1 MTERT
6 SYLPGTPSWVDVSSP
21 DVPASA
27 AFYGALFGWTA
38 TDADEASGGYRML
51 MLGDKFVAG
60 LGPLQPDSGPPTWT
74 TYVTVANA
82 DESAATITAAGGTV
96 IVPPMDV
103 MDAGRMAIAF
113 DPVGA
118 AFAIWQPN
126 LHIGAQLVNEEHT
139 LCWNELNVR
148 GSIDTASEFYG
159 AVFGWTTTTNE
170 TGPGMTYSEF
180 HVGEDSI
187 AGMMPMAPGVPEM
200 VPSHWLTYFTVES
213 ADTAAER
220 VKELGGGVMAGPMD
234 AGPGRLA
241 VVHDTVGAMFAV
253 MQFTAGAM

>member
-6 SYLPGTPSWVDVSSP
+6 SYAPGTPSWVDVSSP
-21 DVPASA
+21 DTDASA
-27 AFYGALFGWTA
+27 AFYGDLFGWTA
-38 TDADEASGGYRML
+38 TDADDAGGGYRML

-82 DESAATITAAGGTV
+82 DESAAAITAAGGTV
-96 IVPPMDV
+96 IVAPMDV

-113 DPVGA
+113 DTLGA

-126 LHIGAQLVNEEHT
+126 MHIGAQLVNEEHT

-148 GSIDTASEFYG
+148 GSIDMALQFYG
-159 AVFGWTTTTNE
+159 AVFGWTGTTNE
-170 TGPGMTYSEF
+170 TGPGMTYTEF
-180 HVGEDSI
+180 HVGDDSI

-200 VPSHWLTYFTVES
+200 VPSHWLTYFTV
-213 ADTAAER
+213 ADCDAAVAR
-220 VKELGGGVMAGPMD
+220 VAELGGSATPPMR

-241 VVHDTVGAMFAV
+241 VCTDPVGAMFAV
-253 MQFTAGAM
+253 MEFSNGSM